1 MNSNDIIVSMVTNA
15 LQKGKK
21 QKARPKTREKMK

>member
-1 MNSNDIIVSMVTNA
+1 MNSKDIIVSMVTNA

-21 QKARPKTREKMK
+21 QRARLKPRKKMK